1 MIKIGDK
8 VRITKR
14 LIHSSLNKVGDEGII
29 TETDPTTGSFRVS
42 VEGRDDMGNWQL
54 MEELEL
60 LEN

>member
-8 VRITKR
+8 VKITKR

-42 VEGRDDMGNWQL
+42 VEGRDDRGNWQL